1 MEADKAGSDEVLLFI
16 SRLPASFLNAQL
28 LARLQTLRVCAR
40 AQVLYTCMCACKCVY
55 TCVSCA
61 CQSVYVFARTRVY
74 VCTSACVCVRALAST
89 RVCAYNVGYVCLR
102 ACERASVTLILY
114 FILYFPDFYHGR
126 GKRLSEHHLSTRIF
140 LRAGDIFLLVTGS

>member
-28 LARLQTLRVCAR
+28 LARLQTHLACVCACVYYTLVCVPARVCIR
-40 AQVLYTCMCACKCVY
+40 VTCMSECVRVCTY
-55 TCVSCA
+55 
-61 CQSVYVFARTRVY
+61 ARVRVY
-74 VCTSACVCVRALAST
+74 ERMCVRALAST